1 MPSAHVS
8 RWWIAGAT
16 LSAGIALAPPAWAGG
31 VGIFGTGGVHGE
43 RVYYYEENAVGGFDQ
58 QEPSQQYNPQLGA
71 GLEIAL
77 GDKDNKITGLFRLY
91 WCEEAPQQDPAD
103 PDKFAF
109 SVRTTPRDIGMI
121 DAGLVFG
128 FLGKPTGFQL
138 GAVGMVGSAF
148 MTSDQTEFLKA
159 QAGLGVSYTILR
171 HVQFHAQTLH
181 GLRYRKSLDY
191 QSDNVIGVRYLF
203 D

>member
-1 MPSAHVS
+1 MSSAHAS
-8 RWWIAGAT
+8 RWWIAGAALT
-16 LSAGIALAPPAWAGG
+16 AGLSMAGPAWAGG
-31 VGIFGTGGVHGE
+31 VGIIGTGGLHGE
-43 RVYYYEENAVGGFDQ
+43 RVYYYKENSIGEFEQ
-58 QEPSQQYNPQLGA
+58 QPPSQQYNLQMGGGIEL
-71 GLEIAL
+71 AL

-91 WCEEAPQQDPAD
+91 WCQEAPQQDPAD
-103 PDKFAF
+103 PDEF
-109 SVRTTPRDIGMI
+109 SFQVRLEPRDIGMI

-148 MTSDQTEFLKA
+148 MTTDQTEFLKA

-171 HVQFHAQTLH
+171 HVQFHFQTLH
-181 GLRYRKSLDY
+181 GVRYRKSLDY
-191 QSDNVIGVRYLF
+191 QVDNVLGVRYLF